1 MQCCSLQR
9 QKAVTCQILLSAC
22 TVGTVLRIERG
33 KMISDHDGSC
43 LGLLLPIVPAS
54 HLWSQHAT
62 LLLHLIKRT
71 FALVVALA
79 VITTLMVAA
88 QRCLHL
94 FFEPWHFWT
103 RAILV
108 AHVVMETLLVA
119 HHDLCHLLAVLAQF
133 PPISLALIPA
143 TRVPST
149 FHGTGDG
156 LLGAWRRL
164 WQCWHSWSHS
174 REWLHHWLCHHWIN
188 HSWTSHSRN
197 QWSPSRE
204 WLHHWLCHHWIS
216 WINHSWTSHSRN
228 QWSPRRDWQSWSHRR
243 AVEVTIIVMM
253 MMEITIMVM
262 MEVTIMVMMEVT
274 IMVMVE
280 VIMVAKTMLSE
291 ELPQTSLGTFT
302 MATEVMAFLV
312 AALTFREGLAFHENL
327 LHWFGAHVMAFTV
340 STTLSVAFHGFLN
353 LRLHMWATGQRTLL
367 VALMIMTTRLM
378 TFHDGNS
385 FITSCLEFH
394 PKGLWALFLTKHI
407 ITTLCMANSEL
418 GHNELCRRGLEVL
431 NPFMEAMRDV
441 PLWETAASVDK
452 HLHWTIADLAATTI
466 GTALLVALDDAFHLS
481 CHLRA

>member
-1 MQCCSLQR
+1 M
-9 QKAVTCQILLSAC
+9 
-22 TVGTVLRIERG
+22 
-33 KMISDHDGSC
+33 
-43 LGLLLPIVPAS
+43 
-54 HLWSQHAT
+54 
-62 LLLHLIKRT
+62 
-71 FALVVALA
+71 
-79 VITTLMVAA
+79 
-88 QRCLHL
+88 
-94 FFEPWHFWT
+94 
-103 RAILV
+103 
-108 AHVVMETLLVA
+108 
-119 HHDLCHLLAVLAQF
+119 
-133 PPISLALIPA
+133 
-143 TRVPST
+143 
-149 FHGTGDG
+149 
-156 LLGAWRRL
+156 
-164 WQCWHSWSHS
+164 
-174 REWLHHWLCHHWIN
+174 
-188 HSWTSHSRN
+188 
-197 QWSPSRE
+197 
-204 WLHHWLCHHWIS
+204 
-216 WINHSWTSHSRN
+216 
-228 QWSPRRDWQSWSHRR
+228 
-243 AVEVTIIVMM
+243 EVTIMVMMEVTIMVMMEVTIMVMMEVTIMLMVEVIVMV

-394 PKGLWALFLTKHI
+394 PKWLWALFLTKHI

-441 PLWETAASVDK
+441 PLCETAASVDK

-466 GTALLVALDDAFHLS
+466 GTALLVALDDASSLGKERCWKIHHLWWDLS
-481 CHLRA
+481 VACQAKMDEPLKIQARPGMGVQIYRNVW